1 MPLKRK
7 PHHANLDPTNPGVRV
22 NPADLRTASAQF
34 HRAQAQTLQ
43 AQGIQPGPLAGKGV
57 PFEAPP
63 PEQPPQ
69 RTAPPPQ
76 TPPTGNGKPPQQPEP
91 PIPEIYQAPKAT
103 GAEKEEIHPL
113 LAQLEEDFGLKK
125 ISVKYVKLG
134 GYIWTFRPMSFQ
146 DYEWMAAKATETDA
160 KGTEP
165 SMSVANVA
173 ATLAAINGTPVYQI
187 FDIDD
192 TGRHIPDPLN
202 PPPDI
207 KYEAALYLIEWLR
220 NKVGMWE
227 LVGKLDEQ
235 TDLLFEEER
244 SVQYPL
250 WETLASPYR
259 RRIVELHQILSRS
272 TKGEEEEGSNSGDEQ
287 SQSQESSLQTSEQL
301 SFGTTSQLQTSS
313 STGTNE
319 SSETNLTP

>member
-7 PHHANLDPTNPGVRV
+7 PHHANLDPNNPGVRV
-22 NPADLRTASAQF
+22 NPSDLRTASTQF
-34 HRAQAQTLQ
+34 HRAQAQAMH
-43 AQGIQPGPLAGKGV
+43 AQGVHPGPLAGKGV
-57 PFEAPP
+57 PMEAPP
-63 PEQPPQ
+63 PE
-69 RTAPPPQ
+69 RVAPPPQ
-76 TPPTGNGKPPQQPEP
+76 PQVPSGNGKQAQQPEP
-91 PIPEIYQAPKAT
+91 PIPEVYQAPMAT
-103 GAEKEEIHPL
+103 GTVEEDVHPL
-113 LAQLEEDFGLKK
+113 LSQLEEDFGLKK
-125 ISVKYVKLG
+125 IEVKHVKLG
-134 GYIWTFRPMSFQ
+134 GYTWTFRPMSYQ
-146 DYEWMAAKATETDA
+146 DYEWMAARATETDA
-160 KGTEP
+160 RGTEP

-173 ATLAAINGTPVYQI
+173 ATLAAINGSPIYEI
-187 FDIDD
+187 FNIDD

-207 KYEAALYLIEWLR
+207 KYEAAQYLIEWFR

-244 SVQYPL
+244 SAQYPL

-272 TKGEEEEGSNSGDEQ
+272 TKGAEEDGSNSGDDA
-287 SQSQESSLQTSEQL
+287 SQSQESSPQTNEQP
-301 SFGTTSQLQTSS
+301 SSGTTSPPPTSS

-319 SSETNLTP
+319 SSETSSMP